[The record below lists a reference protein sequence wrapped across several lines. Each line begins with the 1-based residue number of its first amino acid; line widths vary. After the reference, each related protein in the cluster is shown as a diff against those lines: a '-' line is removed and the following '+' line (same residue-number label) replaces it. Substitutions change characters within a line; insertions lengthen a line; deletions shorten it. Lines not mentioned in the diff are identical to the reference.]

1 MWQINNIIKNIRKF
15 NNDRDRSQFHNLKD
29 IALAIS
35 IETWELLELFLRKN
49 PEDVKVEKL
58 KEELADVLLFAFL
71 MADKAWLDVE
81 KIILEKI
88 EKNSKKYPIEK
99 SKGKA
104 TKYTDL

>member
-1 MWQINNIIKNIRKF
+1 M
-15 NNDRDRSQFHNLKD
+15 
-29 IALAIS
+29 AIS
-35 IETWELLELFLRKN
+35 IETGELLELFLRKN